1 MYTWN
6 STEANSIYVLKFSK
20 QWVEIYPEELFTPNK
35 ANYSRSRLGLLRVLW
50 QPLHSC
56 QTSSQTICKDSWVSC
71 WKWSNIMPLPPNFW
85 GSSLL
90 LTEATWIRATSQLC
104 LEMLVLA
111 DKATWIF
118 NQRTWKLVNSIVM
131 SVWLLNTQPWENGS
145 HSYCARGTN
154 WEIVSQIFLS
164 AKVRNQFPIL
174 AAFGPKLAE
183 ESKKAGRPR
192 S

>member
-1 MYTWN
+1 M
-6 STEANSIYVLKFSK
+6 
-20 QWVEIYPEELFTPNK
+20 PNE
-35 ANYSRSRLGLLRVLW
+35 ANYSWSWLGLLCVLC

-71 WKWSNIMPLPPNFW
+71 WKWSNKMPLQPNFW
-85 GSSLL
+85 GSSSSLL
-90 LTEATWIRATSQLC
+90 LTEATRIRATSQLC

-118 NQRTWKLVNSIVM
+118 NQRTWKLVNSIVI
-131 SVWLLNTQPWENGS
+131 SVWVLNTHPWENGS
-145 HSYCARGTN
+145 HSFYARGTN

-174 AAFGPKLAE
+174 PAVGPKLAE
-183 ESKKAGRPR
+183 ESKKLAGQGLRFAR
-192 S
+192 NYMLGE